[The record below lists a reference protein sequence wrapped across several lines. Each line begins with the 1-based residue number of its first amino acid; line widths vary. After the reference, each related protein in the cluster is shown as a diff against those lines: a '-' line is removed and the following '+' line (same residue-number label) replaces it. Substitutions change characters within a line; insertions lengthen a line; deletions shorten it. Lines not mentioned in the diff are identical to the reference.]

1 MYYASFGMLAIV
13 MHMIVNADILFSDTV
28 KSNNTIRGRY
38 RAFLYSI
45 LFYYLSDVL
54 WGFLYEYKIVPLA
67 YSDTVLYFLAMGL
80 TLYLWI
86 RFIIGYI
93 NKNGIL
99 SKILH
104 VFGLSLFALETIA
117 LIVNLFV
124 PIFFYFEDSG
134 EYVTMPARY
143 AVLIVQVVMFAIVGV
158 YTLARALV
166 STDRDKL
173 HLNAI
178 GISSIVM
185 ATFIALQTLFPLLPF
200 YAIGCLIGTSIINS
214 YVGVD
219 DRQSS
224 ARHIGSIKQVAYK
237 DPLTSVRNINAY
249 AETKRD
255 LEHKID
261 NGLLTEFAIAVFD
274 LNDLKTVND
283 SKGHEAGDRYILDGC
298 WLICHVFDHSPV
310 FRIGGDEFVAILM
323 NSDYRNRD
331 SLLAH
336 FNEEIEYNKAN
347 HGVVVSAGI
356 SVFDPD
362 VDSGFDAVFARAD
375 EAMYERK
382 RELKGTDHIR
392 YRGTPPA

>member
-1 MYYASFGMLAIV
+1 MYYASFGMLAMI
-13 MHMIVNADILFSDTV
+13 MHVIVNADILFGHV
-28 KSNNTIRGRY
+28 KSGNTIRGRY

-45 LFYYLSDVL
+45 MIYYLSDIL
-54 WGFLYEYKIVPLA
+54 WGFLHELRIVPLV

-80 TLYLWI
+80 TLYMWI

-99 SKILH
+99 SKILNII
-104 VFGLSLFALETIA
+104 GLSLFALETIA
-117 LIVNLFV
+117 LAVNFFI
-124 PIFFYFEDSG
+124 PIFFYFEDDG
-134 EYVTMPARY
+134 EYVTRPARY
-143 AVLIVQVVMFAIVGV
+143 TVLIAQIVLFAIIGV
-158 YTLARALV
+158 ITLFRAFKH
-166 STDRDKL
+166 TNRDKL
-173 HLNAI
+173 HYNAI

-185 ATFIALQTLFPLLPF
+185 ALFVGLQAMFPLLPF
-200 YAIGCLIGTSIINS
+200 YAIGCLLGTSIINT

-219 DRQSS
+219 ERTASS
-224 ARHIGSIKQVAYK
+224 HQLGSMKQVAYK

-261 NGLLTEFAIAVFD
+261 TGMLHEFGIAVFD
-274 LNDLKTVND
+274 LNDLKKVND
-283 SKGHEAGDRYILDGC
+283 TKGHEAGDRYILDGC

-347 HGVVVSAGI
+347 DGVVVSAGI

-362 VDSGFDAVFARAD
+362 TDSSFDAVFARAD
-375 EAMYERK
+375 ELMYAHK